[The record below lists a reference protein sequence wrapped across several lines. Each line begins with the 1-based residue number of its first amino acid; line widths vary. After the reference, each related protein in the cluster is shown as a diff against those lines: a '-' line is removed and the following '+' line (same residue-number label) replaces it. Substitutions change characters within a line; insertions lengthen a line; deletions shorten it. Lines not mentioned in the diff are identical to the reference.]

1 MKTVTAS
8 QLVDAYYALNPGEHR
23 IPEHQDPASARA
35 DLERIFNNWLE
46 KYRDNPQLAISVVKT
61 SWGGKVTTALF
72 KALALKQPKTKTAM
86 LQTLMEVNE
95 I

>member
-1 MKTVTAS
+1 MKIVTAA
-8 QLVDAYYALNPGEHR
+8 QLVDAYYALNPREHR

-46 KYRDNPQLAISVVKT
+46 SYLANPQLAISVVKT
-61 SWGGKVTTALF
+61 NWRGKVTTALF
-72 KALALKQPKTKTAM
+72 NALALKQPKTKTAM
-86 LQTLMEVNE
+86 LRTLMEVNE